1 MEGYSI
7 STFTYCAAASQRG
20 TTGELWGLIK
30 HMDPMTSPSRE
41 EQPRTASLDS
51 EAKVRLTAHLPVS
64 RQKSVNFE
72 PAGYPLRCNRQGPGD
87 NFNGGPC
94 PLLLQLRPRPAA
106 GVSVCLS
113 KEPLP
118 AGLLPTWQGGGAR
131 GQSVPRA
138 ARAART
144 AVSENVAGPAPRSA
158 HSIRGFAGQLLGT
171 IKRL

>member
-1 MEGYSI
+1 MPEKRRKKGKPVVLGPAWLALSPPPFPLPSFSPLDHRATAYGPPPSYK
-7 STFTYCAAASQRG
+7 SNVRAA
-20 TTGELWGLIK
+20 
-30 HMDPMTSPSRE
+30 
-41 EQPRTASLDS
+41 
-51 EAKVRLTAHLPVS
+51 
-64 RQKSVNFE
+64 
-72 PAGYPLRCNRQGPGD
+72 CNLHGPED
-87 NFNGGPC
+87 NFNGCPC

-144 AVSENVAGPAPRSA
+144 AVSENVTGPAPRSA

-171 IKRL
+171 IKRI